1 MEPVTLTIGDLQVLS
16 DLDSKQFGFLILT
29 EEGNAKKKAIVLKAI
44 NYLERVI
51 VRTREKARA
60 KANQDENN
68 QRNNTNANTLADVDA
83 KIYCKL
89 GHLHLLLE
97 GSNLYFT
104 KSFKKLLS
112 VSKVANK
119 NVHDLVEK
127 VVKSSHEF
135 TWPTYLISARHSQ
148 FWVLSEMF

>member
-16 DLDSKQFGFLILT
+16 DLDSKQFGFLVLT
-29 EEGNAKKKAIVLKAI
+29 EDGNAKKKAIVLKAI

-60 KANQDENN
+60 KANQQDENVRSN
-68 QRNNTNANTLADVDA
+68 PNSSQLADVDP

-97 GSNLYFT
+97 GSKFFFVIIFVLEAFLRN
-104 KSFKKLLS
+104 FKK
-112 VSKVANK
+112 VFRIA
-119 NVHDLVEK
+119 
-127 VVKSSHEF
+127 
-135 TWPTYLISARHSQ
+135 
-148 FWVLSEMF
+148 

>member
-16 DLDSKQFGFLILT
+16 DLDSKQFGFLVLT
-29 EEGNAKKKAIVLKAI
+29 EDGNAKKKAIVLKAI

-60 KANQDENN
+60 KANQQDENVRSN
-68 QRNNTNANTLADVDA
+68 SNSSTLADVDP

-97 GSNLYFT
+97 GSILF
-104 KSFKKLLS
+104 LLIFFMLR
-112 VSKVANK
+112 VC
-119 NVHDLVEK
+119 
-127 VVKSSHEF
+127 F
-135 TWPTYLISARHSQ
+135 I
-148 FWVLSEMF
+148 

>member
-1 MEPVTLTIGDLQVLS
+1 MAFLTNKKFEIMEPVTLTIGDLQVLS

-68 QRNNTNANTLADVDA
+68 QRTNTNANPLADVDA

-112 VSKVANK
+112 VSK
-119 NVHDLVEK
+119 
-127 VVKSSHEF
+127 
-135 TWPTYLISARHSQ
+135 WPSKMCKI
-148 FWVLSEMF
+148 

>member
-16 DLDSKQFGFLILT
+16 DLDSKQFGFLILS

-68 QRNNTNANTLADVDA
+68 QRTNNPNANNILGDVDP

-97 GSNLYFT
+97 GSKFFVLY
-104 KSFKKLLS
+104 
-112 VSKVANK
+112 
-119 NVHDLVEK
+119 
-127 VVKSSHEF
+127 
-135 TWPTYLISARHSQ
+135 
-148 FWVLSEMF
+148 

>member
-1 MEPVTLTIGDLQVLS
+1 MTIGDLQVLS
-16 DLDSKQFGFLILT
+16 DLDSKQFGFLILS

-60 KANQDENN
+60 KANQDDNN
-68 QRNNTNANTLADVDA
+68 NADGRQNSKNSSSSQLADVDP

-97 GSNLYFT
+97 GSNFQ
-104 KSFKKLLS
+104 
-112 VSKVANK
+112 N
-119 NVHDLVEK
+119 
-127 VVKSSHEF
+127 
-135 TWPTYLISARHSQ
+135 LISLCDN
-148 FWVLSEMF
+148 VKCCKNL

>member
-1 MEPVTLTIGDLQVLS
+1 MTIGDLQVLS
-16 DLDSKQFGFLILT
+16 DLDSKQFGFLILS

-60 KANQDENN
+60 KANQDDNN
-68 QRNNTNANTLADVDA
+68 NADGRQNSKNSSSSQLADVDP

-97 GSNLYFT
+97 GSNFQNWILEVFEITSNAVKIYE
-104 KSFKKLLS
+104 
-112 VSKVANK
+112 
-119 NVHDLVEK
+119 NV
-127 VVKSSHEF
+127 
-135 TWPTYLISARHSQ
+135 
-148 FWVLSEMF
+148 